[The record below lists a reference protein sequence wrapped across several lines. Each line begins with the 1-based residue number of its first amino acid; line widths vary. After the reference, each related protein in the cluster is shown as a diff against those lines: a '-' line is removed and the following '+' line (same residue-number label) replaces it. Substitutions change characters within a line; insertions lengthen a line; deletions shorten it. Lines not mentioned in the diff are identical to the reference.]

1 MVTTKSFI
9 NKKGIFL
16 FKSMYGGCFM
26 SKLVTISL
34 NEEYNRRFGLI
45 AKNEYSDKS
54 KLVRK
59 WIDENFREDYETN
72 AAK

>member
-1 MVTTKSFI
+1 
-9 NKKGIFL
+9 
-16 FKSMYGGCFM
+16 M

-34 NEEYNRRFGLI
+34 DEDYNRRFGLI

-59 WIDENFREDYETN
+59 WIDENFREDYEN
-72 AAK
+72 NDAK